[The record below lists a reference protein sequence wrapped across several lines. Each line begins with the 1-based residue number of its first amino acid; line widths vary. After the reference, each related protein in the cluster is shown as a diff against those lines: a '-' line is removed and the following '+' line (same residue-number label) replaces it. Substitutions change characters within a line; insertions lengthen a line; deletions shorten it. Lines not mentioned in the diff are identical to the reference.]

1 MGLRPEAYPVDG
13 RTTLWARGPW
23 PGWAGFGHSSGWRS
37 GVGPQMASW
46 VPWAPRLS
54 RGSFTA
60 SVVMT
65 WAGLLSEAGLQE
77 RLLESGDG
85 GSREPSSSAGQ

>member
-37 GVGPQMASW
+37 GVGPQ
-46 VPWAPRLS
+46 
-54 RGSFTA
+54 
-60 SVVMT
+60 
-65 WAGLLSEAGLQE
+65 EAGA
-77 RLLESGDG
+77 LLVAVGPPASSCP
-85 GSREPSSSAGQ
+85 GS

>member
-1 MGLRPEAYPVDG
+1 MGPQEAG
-13 RTTLWARGPW
+13 ALLA
-23 PGWAGFGHSSGWRS
+23 A
-37 GVGPQMASW
+37 VGPPAGSCPGSRGTARTPGQMASW

-65 WAGLLSEAGLQE
+65 WAGLLSEAGLQA

>member
-1 MGLRPEAYPVDG
+1 
-13 RTTLWARGPW
+13 
-23 PGWAGFGHSSGWRS
+23 
-37 GVGPQMASW
+37 MASW